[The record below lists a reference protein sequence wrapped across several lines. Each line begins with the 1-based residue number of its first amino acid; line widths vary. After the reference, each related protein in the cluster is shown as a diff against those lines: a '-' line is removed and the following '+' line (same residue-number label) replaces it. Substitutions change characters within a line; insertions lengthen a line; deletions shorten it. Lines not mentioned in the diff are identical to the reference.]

1 MVPHGLFHVA
11 VNPGPSR
18 GSGAY
23 MSQNI
28 TYLLENAFWFSFG
41 GCFLALFAYDAFTA
55 LLDYAVL
62 LFTFLGQRF
71 YNKSG
76 GHND

>member
-1 MVPHGLFHVA
+1 MVLLGLFHVPLDLGPA
-11 VNPGPSR
+11 RGPG
-18 GSGAY
+18 AF

-55 LLDYAVL
+55 LLDYSIQ